1 MPKMRP
7 GVEFLTGYMSLFF
20 IVLLV
25 DLPLLNMPGAID
37 SLKVVGVLIVGFI
50 ITLLTGSYMVIALR
64 NLGPSWRHA
73 TGDAYMVVPQ
83 GLPGSIANTDSI
95 RRYNW
100 RLAAGWGGASF
111 VCWLASVT
119 VPADGVSDMAA
130 LTLFQTTI
138 SFSCFIIVARLSPPK
153 LRAFVPPTF
162 LCSALIIAMLTL
174 ASRPWQE
181 GAPVWTAALRAYKT
195 NDLGAPG
202 GGDLVALLLGPSV
215 INIGVKLMQSRK
227 RVGPCL
233 RKLTIALI
241 VDVIVSI
248 VSTALMVGLLGV
260 PAEYGL
266 ALIPRFVTT
275 PIAVGIAASLG
286 ASGSL
291 TASMV
296 ILTGTLGTY
305 IGLPLL
311 DRLDMHNM
319 VARGVGMGASSHGL
333 GTAKLMEAR
342 EELAAAVS
350 GVSMAVAGTLAA
362 VLCVIPV
369 VQDAI
374 FALVAVPL
382 TGADLNIFLILLV
395 LVILILALPLR
406 AQLR

>member
-1 MPKMRP
+1 
-7 GVEFLTGYMSLFF
+7 
-20 IVLLV
+20 
-25 DLPLLNMPGAID
+25 
-37 SLKVVGVLIVGFI
+37 
-50 ITLLTGSYMVIALR
+50 
-64 NLGPSWRHA
+64 
-73 TGDAYMVVPQ
+73 
-83 GLPGSIANTDSI
+83 
-95 RRYNW
+95 
-100 RLAAGWGGASF
+100 
-111 VCWLASVT
+111 
-119 VPADGVSDMAA
+119 MAA
-130 LTLFQTTI
+130 LTLFQTMI

-153 LRAFVPPTF
+153 LRALVPAPF
-162 LCSALIIAMLTL
+162 LCSALIIAVLTL

-215 INIGVKLMQSRK
+215 INIGVKLLQSRE

-233 RKLTIALI
+233 RKLTMALI

-382 TGADLNIFLILLV
+382 TGANLNIFLILLV